1 MEKIVLGIIGIFFVL
16 SGIDYINNNKIGLGE
31 KFKEGMLS
39 MGSIAISMVGIYSL
53 SPFIGEVIGFLL
65 TPIGNLLGIDP
76 SIFPSMFLA
85 IDMGA
90 LGIAESLSSNIE
102 MYWISGVI
110 IASTLGATISF
121 SIPLALGIIDEKHLE
136 DLTTGLLYG
145 VMTLPIAPIVA
156 GIFLGMNF
164 KLLLF
169 NILPLIIFA
178 IILAFCMNKFKNKT
192 VNIFIKL
199 GKIIQFVSIL
209 GLLILGFLSII
220 GVEPM
225 GSILPIDEALSVVGK
240 IAIFLGGAYPLINFI
255 TEKFSNGLSKIGEK
269 INIDEFSIA
278 AFLGTLASNIILF
291 QSFDK
296 MSSKGRIALTAFSVS
311 GAFVIGGQLG
321 FVSLKTPEIINV
333 YIVSKLIAGIA
344 AMGVALLVYKKST
357 KPSNEKKSCEEIATA
372 VES

>member
-1 MEKIVLGIIGIFFVL
+1 MLGIIGIFFVI
-16 SGIDYINNNKIGLGE
+16 SGFDYINNNKLGLGD
-31 KFKEGMLS
+31 KFKEGMIS

-53 SPFIGEVIGFLL
+53 SPLIGEGIGFLL
-65 TPIGNLLGIDP
+65 TPISNFIGIDS

-85 IDMGA
+85 VDMGA
-90 LGIAESLSSNIE
+90 LGIAESLSSNIH

-121 SIPLALGIIDEKHLE
+121 SIPLALGIIEEKYLE

-145 VMTLPIAPIVA
+145 IMTLPIAPIVD
-156 GIFLGMNF
+156 I

-169 NILPLIIFA
+169 NIFPLIIFA
-178 IILAFCMNKFKNKT
+178 ILLAVFMNRFKDTTVKF
-192 VNIFIKL
+192 FIKL
-199 GKIIQFVSIL
+199 GKLIQLVSIL
-209 GLLILGFLSII
+209 GLLVLGFLSII
-220 GVEPM
+220 GIKPI

-255 TEKFSNGLSKIGEK
+255 TEKFSKVLSKIGEK

-291 QSFDK
+291 QSFNK

-321 FVSLKTPEIINV
+321 FVSLKTPEIINI
-333 YIVSKLIAGIA
+333 YIASKLIAGIT
-344 AMGVALLVYKKST
+344 AMVVALIVHRKT
-357 KPSNEKKSCEEIATA
+357 EENLNDEIQSEENIP
-372 VES
+372 VLES

>member
-1 MEKIVLGIIGIFFVL
+1 MLGIIGIFFVI
-16 SGIDYINNNKIGLGE
+16 SGFDYINNNKLGLGD
-31 KFKEGMLS
+31 KFKEGMIS

-53 SPFIGEVIGFLL
+53 SPLIGEGIGFLL
-65 TPIGNLLGIDP
+65 TPISNFIGIDS

-85 IDMGA
+85 VDMGA
-90 LGIAESLSSNIE
+90 LGIAESLSSNIH

-121 SIPLALGIIDEKHLE
+121 SIPLALGIIEEKYLE

-145 VMTLPIAPIVA
+145 I
-156 GIFLGMNF
+156 
-164 KLLLF
+164 LLF
-169 NILPLIIFA
+169 NIFPLIIFA
-178 IILAFCMNKFKNKT
+178 ILLAVFMNRFKDTTVKF
-192 VNIFIKL
+192 FIKL
-199 GKIIQFVSIL
+199 GKLIQLVSIL
-209 GLLILGFLSII
+209 GLLVLGFLSII
-220 GVEPM
+220 GIKPI

-255 TEKFSNGLSKIGEK
+255 TEKFSKVLSKIGEK

-291 QSFDK
+291 QSFNK

-321 FVSLKTPEIINV
+321 FVSLKTPEIINI
-333 YIVSKLIAGIA
+333 YIASKLIAGIT
-344 AMGVALLVYKKST
+344 AMVVALIVHRKT
-357 KPSNEKKSCEEIATA
+357 EENLNDEIQSEENIP
-372 VES
+372 VLES

>member
-1 MEKIVLGIIGIFFVL
+1 MEKLVLGIIGIFFVI
-16 SGIDYINNNKIGLGE
+16 SGFDYINNNKLGLGD
-31 KFKEGMLS
+31 KFKEGMIS

-53 SPFIGEVIGFLL
+53 SPLIGEGIGFLL
-65 TPIGNLLGIDP
+65 TPISNFIGIDS

-85 IDMGA
+85 VDMGA
-90 LGIAESLSSNIE
+90 LGIAESLSSNIH

-121 SIPLALGIIDEKHLE
+121 SIPLALGIIEEKYLE

-145 VMTLPIAPIVA
+145 IMTLPIAPIVA
-156 GIFLGMNF
+156 GLCLGVDI
-164 KLLLF
+164 KLLIF

-178 IILAFCMNKFKNKT
+178 ILLAVFMNKFKEKT
-192 VNIFIKL
+192 VKFFIKL
-199 GKIIQFVSIL
+199 GKLIQLVSIL
-209 GLLILGFLSII
+209 GLLVLGFLSIVGI
-220 GVEPM
+220 KPI
-225 GSILPIDEALSVVGK
+225 GSILPMDEALSVVGK

-255 TEKFSNGLSKIGEK
+255 TEKFSKVLSKIGEK

-291 QSFDK
+291 QSFNK

-321 FVSLKTPEIINV
+321 FVSLKTPEIINI
-333 YIVSKLIAGIA
+333 YIASKLIAGIT
-344 AMGVALLVYKKST
+344 AMVVALIVHRKT
-357 KPSNEKKSCEEIATA
+357 EENLND
-372 VES
+372 ESQSEENIPVLES

>member
-1 MEKIVLGIIGIFFVL
+1 MEKLVLGIIGIFFVI
-16 SGIDYINNNKIGLGE
+16 SGFDYINNNKLGLGD
-31 KFKEGMLS
+31 KFKEGMIS

-53 SPFIGEVIGFLL
+53 SPLIGEGIGFLL
-65 TPIGNLLGIDP
+65 TPISNFIGIDS

-85 IDMGA
+85 VDMGA
-90 LGIAESLSSNIE
+90 LGIAESLSSNIH

-121 SIPLALGIIDEKHLE
+121 SIPLALGI
-136 DLTTGLLYG
+136 TTGLLYG
-145 VMTLPIAPIVA
+145 IMTLPIAPIVA
-156 GIFLGMNF
+156 GLFLGVDI

-169 NILPLIIFA
+169 NIFPLIIFA
-178 IILAFCMNKFKNKT
+178 ILLAVFMNRFKDTTVKF
-192 VNIFIKL
+192 FIKL
-199 GKIIQFVSIL
+199 GKLIQLVSIL
-209 GLLILGFLSII
+209 GLLVLGFLSII
-220 GVEPM
+220 GIKPI

-255 TEKFSNGLSKIGEK
+255 TEKFSKVLSKIGEK

-291 QSFDK
+291 QSFNK

-321 FVSLKTPEIINV
+321 FVSLKTPEIINI
-333 YIVSKLIAGIA
+333 YIASKLIAGIT
-344 AMGVALLVYKKST
+344 AMVVALIVHRKT
-357 KPSNEKKSCEEIATA
+357 EENLNDEIQSEENIP
-372 VES
+372 VLES

>member
-1 MEKIVLGIIGIFFVL
+1 MEKLVLGIIGIFFVI
-16 SGIDYINNNKIGLGE
+16 SGFDYINNNKLGLGD
-31 KFKEGMLS
+31 KFKEGMIS

-53 SPFIGEVIGFLL
+53 SPLIGEGIGFLL
-65 TPIGNLLGIDP
+65 TPISNFIGIDS

-85 IDMGA
+85 VDMGA
-90 LGIAESLSSNIE
+90 LGIAESLSSNIH

-121 SIPLALGIIDEKHLE
+121 SIPLALGIIEDKYLE

-145 VMTLPIAPIVA
+145 IMTLPIAPIVA
-156 GIFLGMNF
+156 GLFLGVDI

-169 NILPLIIFA
+169 NIFPLIIFA
-178 IILAFCMNKFKNKT
+178 ILLAVFMNKFKDTT
-192 VNIFIKL
+192 VKFFIKL
-199 GKIIQFVSIL
+199 GKLIQLVSIL
-209 GLLILGFLSII
+209 GLLVLGFLSII
-220 GVEPM
+220 GIKPI

-255 TEKFSNGLSKIGEK
+255 TEKFSKVLSKIGEK

-278 AFLGTLASNIILF
+278 AFLGTLASNII
-291 QSFDK
+291 SFNK

-321 FVSLKTPEIINV
+321 FVSLKTPEIINI
-333 YIVSKLIAGIA
+333 YIASKLIAGIT
-344 AMGVALLVYKKST
+344 AMVVALIVHRKT
-357 KPSNEKKSCEEIATA
+357 EENLND
-372 VES
+372 ESQSEENIPVLES